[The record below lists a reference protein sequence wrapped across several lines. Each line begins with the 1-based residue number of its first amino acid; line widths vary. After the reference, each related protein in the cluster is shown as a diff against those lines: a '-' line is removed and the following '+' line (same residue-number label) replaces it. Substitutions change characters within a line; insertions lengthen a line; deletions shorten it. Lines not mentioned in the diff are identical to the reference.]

1 MSEESEWRW
10 IKSSRPGRCRQCS
23 TAIQTGEMCLYSWK
37 QREIWCLQC
46 AESMGHRPERNSSG
60 GTPREDAR
68 GTSGGVSERVS
79 GEARTEPNSPYSKG
93 IVNDIVTCSL
103 CGQRIER
110 ARATT
115 YFGRD
120 SFTQYTVCDFCSHV
134 IVCQAYAK
142 IAGLWVVPR
151 RPETPEGST

>member
-60 GTPREDAR
+60 GTPG
-68 GTSGGVSERVS
+68 GTSGGVS
-79 GEARTEPNSPYSKG
+79 GEAQTEPIRPLSNG
-93 IVNDIVTCSL
+93 IVNDIIVCSL
-103 CGQRIER
+103 CGERISR

-120 SFTQYTVCDFCSHV
+120 SFTQYTVCDFCARV
-134 IVCQAYAK
+134 IICQAHAK

-151 RPETPEGST
+151 RPETPEGTA

>member
-1 MSEESEWRW
+1 MSEDSEWRW
-10 IKSSRPGRCRQCS
+10 IRSSRPGRCRQCS

-60 GTPREDAR
+60 GTPRGNPQE
-68 GTSGGVSERVS
+68 GVS
-79 GEARTEPNSPYSKG
+79 GEARTEPNSPYSNG
-93 IVNDIVTCSL
+93 IVNDVVVCSL
-103 CGQRIER
+103 CGERISR

-120 SFTQYTVCDFCSHV
+120 SFTQYIVCEFCSHV
-134 IVCQAYAK
+134 IVCQAHAK
-142 IAGLWVVPR
+142 MAGLWVVPR
-151 RPETPEGST
+151 KPEPPEGSA